1 MFSRASDAMAAQP
14 PSENSVPRSLLGRAV
29 AATIKPQVL
38 ALLAIIV
45 LAIGLRVAWI
55 AYVNPNPADG
65 RLDDTAFY
73 DHAGRALAAGK
84 GYVHFYGLPTAQWPP
99 AYPFLLAGIYKAFG
113 HTLILPKLL
122 NALAGGLT
130 CLLIYLI
137 AARVFDWRI
146 GLLGAFLFAIF
157 PGQLFWSTLLMTESL
172 TPALLCLML
181 LLFIMWVVDRRNAG
195 LLRYGT
201 LGAIFGVALLARGEA
216 MVLLLAA
223 LVVWRLV
230 APSWRQFGREA
241 GLFTAAA
248 VLVVVPWT
256 VRNAVSM
263 HAFIPVTSA
272 AGHTLLAGHQED
284 PYNPYRVF
292 PEAKIQEKYA
302 YLCEPSG
309 TQGCPEQEVK
319 VENEALRESLRFMVH
334 HPGDELRFPFIKFY
348 HLFRSDAD
356 AVSWINSWSTEP
368 LAMKLT
374 PAQVDG
380 WSTLANIYYI
390 PLMIVAGLGL
400 PLWFSIKDKRKLI
413 LVFFVGAWVAVHLM
427 LWPNGRYHAAL
438 TPIFALWAAVTVIA
452 GFEMLTGHRK
462 AVASGPESRTTAGR

>member
-1 MFSRASDAMAAQP
+1 MTRP
-14 PSENSVPRSLLGRAV
+14 H
-29 AATIKPQVL
+29 VL

-55 AYVNPNPADG
+55 AYVSPNPADG

-73 DHAGRALAAGK
+73 DHAGRALADGK

-99 AYPFLLAGIYKAFG
+99 AYPFMLAGMYKAFG
-113 HTLILPKLL
+113 HHIIIPKLV

-137 AARVFDWRI
+137 AARVFNRRV
-146 GLLGAFLFAIF
+146 GLLGALLFAVF

-181 LLFIMWVVDRRNAG
+181 LLFMMWVVERRDAG
-195 LLRYGT
+195 WLRHGT
-201 LGAIFGVALLARGEA
+201 LGALFGVAVLARGEGP
-216 MVLLLAA
+216 VLMLAA

-230 APSWRQFGREA
+230 VPSWRQYARET
-241 GLFTAAA
+241 GLLTLAA
-248 VLVVVPWT
+248 VLVVLPWT
-256 VRNAVSM
+256 IRNAIRWRLVVPSWRQYAREAEMFALAAVLVVLPWTIRNAVSM

-292 PEAKIQEKYA
+292 PEAKIQAQYA
-302 YLCEPSG
+302 YLCERWG

-319 VENEALRESLRFMVH
+319 VESEALRESLRFMIH
-334 HPGDELRFPFIKFY
+334 HPKDEARFPFIKLY
-348 HLFRSDAD
+348 HLFRSDSD
-356 AVSWINSWSTEP
+356 AVAWINSWSTEP
-368 LAMKLT
+368 LPMMLS
-374 PAQVDG
+374 PAEKDA
-380 WSTLANIYYI
+380 WSTVANWYYI
-390 PLMIVAGLGL
+390 PLMIVAGLGM
-400 PLWFSIKDKRKLI
+400 PLWFSVKDKRKLI
-413 LVFFVGAWVAVHLM
+413 LVFFVGAWVATHLM

-438 TPIFALWAAVTVIA
+438 TPIFSVWAAVAVIA
-452 GFEMLTGHRK
+452 VYDVL
-462 AVASGPESRTTAGR
+462 VARRIAAR

>member
-1 MFSRASDAMAAQP
+1 MIAQP
-14 PSENSVPRSLLGRAV
+14 PSERTAPRSLLARAV
-29 AATIKPQVL
+29 AATARPHVL

-45 LAIGLRVAWI
+45 LAVGLRLAWI
-55 AYVNPNPADG
+55 AYVDPVPTDG
-65 RLDDTAFY
+65 RADDTLFY
-73 DHAGRALAAGK
+73 DHAGVSLSQAAGYT
-84 GYVHFYGLPTAQWPP
+84 GFLGSPTAQWPP

-113 HTLILPKLL
+113 HNFAIPKVV

-137 AARVFDWRI
+137 AARVFDRRI
-146 GLLGAFLFAIF
+146 GLLGAFLFAVF

-181 LLFIMWVVDRRNAG
+181 LLFILWVVERRDAG
-195 LLRYGT
+195 VLRYAI

-223 LVVWRLV
+223 LAVWRLV

-248 VLVVVPWT
+248 VLVVIPWT
-256 VRNAVSM
+256 VRNAISM
-263 HAFIPVTSA
+263 HAFIPISSA
-272 AGHTLLAGHQED
+272 LGHTLLAGHQED

-292 PEAKIQEKYA
+292 PEAKIQEQYS
-302 YLCEPSG
+302 YLPF
-309 TQGCPEQEVK
+309 PEREIK
-319 VENEALRESLRFMVH
+319 VENVALRESLDFMVH
-334 HPGDELRFPFIKFY
+334 HPKDEARFPFVKFY

-356 AVSWINSWSTEP
+356 ALFWINALHAP
-368 LAMKLT
+368 LYLSPGVKEAW
-374 PAQVDG
+374 VR
-380 WSTLANIYYI
+380 LANAYYI
-390 PLMIVAGLGL
+390 PLMIIAGLGI
-400 PLWFSIKDKRKLI
+400 PFWFSIKDKRKLI

-438 TPIFALWAAVTVIA
+438 TPIFALWAAVGLIA
-452 GFEMLTGHRK
+452 GTEALIARRRALAA
-462 AVASGPESRTTAGR
+462 AVSSRTTPGR